1 MLLKKKQGLPLKSR
15 SRREV
20 NNLCRAT
27 EIKRQSLKGFEKFK
41 FSTTLWWKKL
51 NAYTVLSAFPYT
63 HDHLYRYA
71 GFDIHVLKLNEL

>member
-1 MLLKKKQGLPLKSR
+1 MQS
-15 SRREV
+15 
-20 NNLCRAT
+20 AT

-41 FSTTLWWKKL
+41 FSTTLWVGRNR

>member
-1 MLLKKKQGLPLKSR
+1 MV
-15 SRREV
+15 E
-20 NNLCRAT
+20 
-27 EIKRQSLKGFEKFK
+27 EIR
-41 FSTTLWWKKL
+41 